1 MKGRGVAALFLVV
14 IVSAFSSPLHAGL
27 LEDISRGLGHSD
39 TAGSSLDTPT
49 IAKGLK
55 EALALGTAR
64 AVKTVSQRDGYFGNS
79 MIRIMIPE
87 RIKMATDLLSKFGFQ
102 SQVDEFVLSMN
113 RAAEK
118 AAPMA
123 TDYFVSAVRE
133 MTIEDARK
141 ILQGG
146 DTSATEYFKE
156 KTGQKIQTAFKPVI
170 QSSMQD
176 VGVARSYNNMLSRL
190 NTIPLGSAAVGSLDL
205 EEYVTT
211 KAVDGLFYMV
221 GEEEKRIRTDP
232 AARAT
237 ELLRKVFGK

>member
-14 IVSAFSSPLHAGL
+14 LVSAFSSPLHASF

-79 MIRIMIPE
+79 MIRIMVPE

-156 KTGQKIQTAFKPVI
+156 KTGQKIHTAFKPVI